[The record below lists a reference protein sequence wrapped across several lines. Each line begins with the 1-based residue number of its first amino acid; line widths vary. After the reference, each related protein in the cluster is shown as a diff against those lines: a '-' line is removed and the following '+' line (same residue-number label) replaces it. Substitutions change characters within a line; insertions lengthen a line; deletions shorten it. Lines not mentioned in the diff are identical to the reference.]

1 MGTRIIKLP
10 DVGEGV
16 AEAEIVEWH
25 VEVGQSV
32 LEDQLLAAVMT
43 DKATVEIPSPVAG
56 VVAALGGEVGSV
68 LAVGAELVRLEVAG
82 EGNEEVSAAPREAA
96 TTAPAEKPAAP
107 VPAPVPQPT
116 AVPSAPLAPVTRA
129 PIGPPR
135 APGEKPIASPA
146 VRRRAREAGVD
157 LRQVRGT
164 GPAGRIG
171 HDDLDAFLRGAPKAG
186 ISAARVAN
194 TEVETVKIIGLRR
207 RIAQKMAE
215 SKRRVAHFSYVEE
228 VDVTA
233 LEALRATLNAE
244 NRSDRPRLTLMP
256 FLMKALV
263 KAVADFPEMNA
274 LYDDEAE
281 TLERHGGV
289 HIGIATQTPSGL
301 MVPVVR
307 HCETLSLWD
316 CAAEVQRLAEA
327 AREGRAT
334 RAELAGSTITITSLG
349 ALGGIVTTP
358 VINRPEV
365 AIIGPNKQVV
375 RPVWQGEQFVPRT
388 MMNLSS
394 SFDHRVIDGYV
405 AARFVQRIKGLLEA
419 PATIFIEA

>member
-56 VVAALGGEVGSV
+56 TVVALGAEVGSV

-82 EGNEEVSAAPREAA
+82 EGNEEVAAAPREAA
-96 TTAPAEKPAAP
+96 TPSAPAERPRAPVPPPAPRPAAP
-107 VPAPVPQPT
+107 SR
-116 AVPSAPLAPVTRA
+116 PSPPVTRA
-129 PIGPPR
+129 PLGPPR
-135 APGEKPIASPA
+135 PPGEKPIASPA
-146 VRRRAREAGVD
+146 VRRRARDAGVD

-171 HDDLDAFLRGAPKAG
+171 HDDLDAFLRGGAKAG
-186 ISAARVAN
+186 IAAARVAK
-194 TEVETVKIIGLRR
+194 TDVETVKIIGLRR

-233 LEALRATLNAE
+233 LEELRAALNAE
-244 NRSDRPRLTLMP
+244 NRQDRPRLTLMP
-256 FLMKALV
+256 FLMQALV

-307 HCETLSLWD
+307 NCEALGLWD

-327 AREGRAT
+327 AREGTAT
-334 RAELAGSTITITSLG
+334 RAELTGSTITITSLG

-365 AIIGPNKQVV
+365 AIIGVNKQIV
-375 RPVWQGEQFVPRT
+375 RPVWQGGQFVPRT